1 MSELPI
7 VALVG
12 RPNVGKS
19 TLFNRLVGRAQA
31 IVQDEPGTTRDRN
44 YGQTIW
50 NDKPFLVV
58 DTGGLDFS
66 SDEDMGRAIRRQAE
80 VAIEEADV
88 IVFLVD
94 ARQGLTAM
102 DHDVADQLRRSSR
115 PVVLAAN
122 KADSDAR
129 RLDSAEFYALGMG
142 EPIPI
147 SGLNGINTGDLLD
160 IVADH
165 LPQAEES
172 EPDPAPRIT
181 LVGRPNVGKSSLLN
195 AILQEDRA
203 LVSAIPGTT
212 RDTTD
217 TEIEFDG
224 KRVILVDTAGI
235 RKRGH
240 IDVGVEKYSVMR
252 SMRAINRSH
261 VAVLV
266 IDATEPVVAQ
276 DAHIAGYAW
285 EAGKGLLIVVN
296 KWDLVVPKDDHTIVA
311 FSERIRRELHFT
323 REAPLLFT
331 SALTRQRVRRIL
343 ELAMTIRD
351 ERLKRVPTGQLNSI
365 VQDALRRH
373 QPMSSSGSL
382 LKLRYVT
389 QAEVDPPT
397 FVFFVNDPAL
407 VHFSYRRFLENQ
419 LREQFGFVGT
429 AIRLN
434 FRSSREAADQEGIPR
449 RGSSGK
455 RQGSAGHS
463 HAKTTSARR

>member
-66 SDEDMGRAIRRQAE
+66 SDQDMGRAIRRQAE

-102 DHDVADQLRRSSR
+102 DHDVADQLRRSST

-122 KADSDAR
+122 KADSDIR
-129 RLDSAEFYALGMG
+129 RLESTEFYALGMG

-160 IVADH
+160 IVADL

-181 LVGRPNVGKSSLLN
+181 LVGRP
-195 AILQEDRA
+195 
-203 LVSAIPGTT
+203 
-212 RDTTD
+212 
-217 TEIEFDG
+217 
-224 KRVILVDTAGI
+224 
-235 RKRGH
+235 
-240 IDVGVEKYSVMR
+240 
-252 SMRAINRSH
+252 
-261 VAVLV
+261 
-266 IDATEPVVAQ
+266 
-276 DAHIAGYAW
+276 
-285 EAGKGLLIVVN
+285 
-296 KWDLVVPKDDHTIVA
+296 
-311 FSERIRRELHFT
+311 
-323 REAPLLFT
+323 
-331 SALTRQRVRRIL
+331 
-343 ELAMTIRD
+343 
-351 ERLKRVPTGQLNSI
+351 
-365 VQDALRRH
+365 
-373 QPMSSSGSL
+373 
-382 LKLRYVT
+382 
-389 QAEVDPPT
+389 
-397 FVFFVNDPAL
+397 
-407 VHFSYRRFLENQ
+407 
-419 LREQFGFVGT
+419 
-429 AIRLN
+429 
-434 FRSSREAADQEGIPR
+434 
-449 RGSSGK
+449 
-455 RQGSAGHS
+455 
-463 HAKTTSARR
+463 

>member
-1 MSELPI
+1 MSDLPI

-44 YGQTIW
+44 YGETIW

-115 PVVLAAN
+115 PVILAAN

-142 EPIPI
+142 EPIPM

-160 IVADH
+160 AVAAL
-165 LPQAEES
+165 LPQVQES
-172 EPDPAPRIT
+172 EPDAAPRIT

-240 IDVGVEKYSVMR
+240 IDAGVEKYSVMR

-311 FSERIRRELHFT
+311 FTERIRRELHFT
-323 REAPLLFT
+323 HAAPMLFT

-343 ELAMTIRD
+343 ELAMTVRE

-365 VQDALRRH
+365 IQDALRRH

-407 VHFSYRRFLENQ
+407 LHFSYRRFLENQ

-434 FRSSREAADQEGIPR
+434 FRSSREAADQEGVPR
-449 RGSSGK
+449 RGSAGK